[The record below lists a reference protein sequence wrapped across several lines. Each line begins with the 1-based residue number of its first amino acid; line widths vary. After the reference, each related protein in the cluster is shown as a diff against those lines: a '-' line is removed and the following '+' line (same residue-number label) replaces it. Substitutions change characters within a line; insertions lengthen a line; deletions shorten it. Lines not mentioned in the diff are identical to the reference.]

1 MMKTSELKDYS
12 IEALENKLTDNE
24 TEMANLRFQKALQQL
39 EKPTRIRELRREI
52 AQIKTRLRET
62 ELGIIENKGQEA

>member
-12 IEALENKLTDNE
+12 IEALGNKLADNE

-52 AQIKTRLRET
+52 AQIKTRLREL
-62 ELGIIENKGQEA
+62 ELGIIENKGPEA